1 MKTSFDSRASGGTL
15 LSARVKIFLAFF
27 EKNLLMMPTQS
38 YELFHSGVHVTLISS
53 FLLGR
58 KEKAFK

>member
-1 MKTSFDSRASGGTL
+1 MKSFFDSKAGGSTI

-27 EKNLLMMPTQS
+27 EKNPLMMPTQR
-38 YELFHSGVHVTLISS
+38 YEPFRSGVHVTLIDS